1 MSFMRNVSELRENP
15 LSLAIYGAEEDI
27 ADLVESVREHGI
39 LTPLLVREDG
49 TIISGHRRFRAAR
62 QLGYEAVPCEL
73 IAFSSQEEE
82 EIVLIAANKSR
93 QKTAVQLLR
102 EGERMKEAVAA
113 QMKKR
118 QLSGLK
124 WNSNCEENST
134 ATVGTNMGPTVGG
147 SGSKGKRVKAT
158 NIISDALGLSRTSW
172 LRLDSVS
179 RAAKAGSPVAVEAL
193 LQLNQGKIT
202 INRALSMVKKSLR
215 VQDAK
220 GEREITFGEESLKNA
235 KNYLEALSGILRA
248 VLDSQE
254 EFDYMQW
261 LMFCEGLKGLADTES
276 ELSKKMDAMM
286 KKEIEESL
294 KVLKEGSEA
303 TAAVTPAA

>member
-215 VQDAK
+215 VKDAK

-235 KNYLEALSGILRA
+235 KAHLDALTAILRE
-248 VLDSQE
+248 VLAADGE
-254 EFDYMQW
+254 YDYLDW
-261 LMFCEGLKGLADTES
+261 LVFCENLGSLADQQT
-276 ELSKKMDAMM
+276 ELSIKM
-286 KKEIEESL
+286 KKLMDESIDKL
-294 KVLKEGSEA
+294 AGENRERKE
-303 TAAVTPAA
+303 TKPAA

>member
-124 WNSNCEENST
+124 WNSNSGENST
-134 ATVGTNMGPTVGG
+134 ATVGTNMGPTDGSGGSKALRDWEYSLFLNIIKSKYRVLVGQ
-147 SGSKGKRVKAT
+147 SGSKNAARTAA
-158 NIISDALGLSRTSW
+158 ALT
-172 LRLDSVS
+172 
-179 RAAKAGSPVAVEAL
+179 PVAAR
-193 LQLNQGKIT
+193 Q
-202 INRALSMVKKSLR
+202 S
-215 VQDAK
+215 
-220 GEREITFGEESLKNA
+220 
-235 KNYLEALSGILRA
+235 
-248 VLDSQE
+248 
-254 EFDYMQW
+254 
-261 LMFCEGLKGLADTES
+261 
-276 ELSKKMDAMM
+276 
-286 KKEIEESL
+286 
-294 KVLKEGSEA
+294 
-303 TAAVTPAA
+303 